1 MNPQKCDHCDQ
12 PAVVHE
18 VTVKNGVKSEVHLC
32 HEHALEA
39 GVAMPTH
46 QPINQLLTQFVISQ
60 SGKGKPKPKPKTR
73 AKRKTCR
80 NCGLT
85 FAKFRQ
91 SGTLG
96 CPDCYTAFE
105 EHLAP
110 LIERAQNGA
119 TNHRGKM
126 PVRAGASVDR
136 QLLVQQLVKELDQAV
151 SAEQY
156 ERAAQLRDRL
166 RNLTPE
172 TAETPEAPTAPGG
185 KQAAGDSHD

>member
-1 MNPQKCDHCDQ
+1 MNPQKCDRCDK

-18 VTVKNGVKSEVHLC
+18 VTVKSGIKSEIHLC

-60 SGKGKPKPKPKTR
+60 TGKSQAKGKGKGRAKTR
-73 AKRKTCR
+73 ARRKACPS
-80 NCGLT
+80 CGMT
-85 FAKFRQ
+85 FARFRQ
-91 SGTLG
+91 GGTLG
-96 CPDCYTAFE
+96 CADCYEAFE
-105 EHLAP
+105 EQLSP

-119 TNHRGKM
+119 THHRAKT
-126 PVRAGASVDR
+126 PRRAGASVDR
-136 QLLVQQLVKELDQAV
+136 QLLVQQLVKELEQAV

-166 RNLTPE
+166 RNLSPE
-172 TAETPEAPTAPGG
+172 TPAAPGG
-185 KQAAGDSHD
+185 RQVAGESHD